1 MAAMQATD
9 TMAAAAWLECLAVA
23 ALTQSHARE
32 ATEATRAMDTTA
44 AAAWR
49 VCLAAAQPIQSR
61 ATVVV
66 VVADRR
72 YRVEVARSAAKWA
85 VQ

>member
-1 MAAMQATD
+1 MAAMQAMD
-9 TMAAAAWLECLAVA
+9 TMEAAAWQGCLGVAVPI
-23 ALTQSHARE
+23 QSRHATGAME
-32 ATEATRAMDTTA
+32 AMDTTA

-49 VCLAAAQPIQSR
+49 VCSAVAQLIQSR

-66 VVADRR
+66 VVADPLC
-72 YRVEVARSAAKWA
+72 RVEVARSAAKWV